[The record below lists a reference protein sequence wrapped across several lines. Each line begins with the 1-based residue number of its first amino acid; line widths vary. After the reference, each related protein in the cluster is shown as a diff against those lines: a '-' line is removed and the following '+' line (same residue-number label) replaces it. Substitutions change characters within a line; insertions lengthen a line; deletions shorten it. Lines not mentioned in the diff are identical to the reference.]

1 MKILITLL
9 VALLL
14 TACAPK
20 PFTPPPECVG
30 VSSFILEHSQDPA
43 ALDKGLLLIN
53 MLALEKVKGYTV
65 QDAEVVLDQ
74 IDGMITQLDTTYAEL
89 VLYIIAKAKI
99 ANHLAGS
106 VVFIL
111 GPDLEGLSSPLP
123 INECDVAL
131 VRAHLAK
138 QRMLLSFYA
147 EKE

>member
-1 MKILITLL
+1 MKIFIALL
-9 VALLL
+9 VAVIL
-14 TACAPK
+14 TACTPK

-53 MLALEKVKGYTV
+53 MIALDKVKGYTV
-65 QDAEVVLDQ
+65 DDAEVVLDQ
-74 IDGMITQLDTTYAEL
+74 IDDMLVAAETTYAEL
-89 VLYIIAKAKI
+89 VLYVIAKAKI

-111 GPDLEGLSSPLP
+111 GPDLQGLSSPLP
-123 INECDVAL
+123 INKCDVAL

-138 QRMLLSFYA
+138 QRMLLSLYA
-147 EKE
+147 DEE

>member
-1 MKILITLL
+1 MKIFIAML
-9 VALLL
+9 VAVLL
-14 TACAPK
+14 TACVPK
-20 PFTPPPECVG
+20 PFTPPPACVG

-147 EKE
+147 DK

>member
-1 MKILITLL
+1 MKIFIAML
-9 VALLL
+9 VAVLL
-14 TACAPK
+14 TACSPK

-53 MLALEKVKGYTV
+53 MIALGKVKGYTV

-89 VLYIIAKAKI
+89 VLYVIAKAKI

-147 EKE
+147 NE

>member
-1 MKILITLL
+1 MKIFITLL

-14 TACAPK
+14 IACSPK

-30 VSSFILEHSQDPA
+30 VSSFILEHSQDPV

-53 MLALEKVKGYTV
+53 MLALEKVKGYTAN
-65 QDAEVVLDQ
+65 DAEVVLDQ
-74 IDGMITQLDTTYAEL
+74 IDDMITKMDTTYAEL
-89 VLYIIAKAKI
+89 VLYVIAKAKI

-106 VVFIL
+106 VIFIL

-147 EKE
+147 DEE

>member
-1 MKILITLL
+1 
-9 VALLL
+9 
-14 TACAPK
+14 
-20 PFTPPPECVG
+20 
-30 VSSFILEHSQDPA
+30 
-43 ALDKGLLLIN
+43 
-53 MLALEKVKGYTV
+53 
-65 QDAEVVLDQ
+65 
-74 IDGMITQLDTTYAEL
+74 MITQLDTTYAEL
-89 VLYIIAKAKI
+89 VLYVIAKAEI

-147 EKE
+147 DK

>member
-1 MKILITLL
+1 MKIFIALL
-9 VALLL
+9 VAVIL
-14 TACAPK
+14 TACTPK

-53 MLALEKVKGYTV
+53 MIALDKVKGYTV
-65 QDAEVVLDQ
+65 DDAEVVLDQ
-74 IDGMITQLDTTYAEL
+74 IDDMLVAAETTYAEL
-89 VLYIIAKAKI
+89 VLYVIAKAKI

-111 GPDLEGLSSPLP
+111 GPDLQGLSSPLP
-123 INECDVAL
+123 IKKCDVAL

-138 QRMLLSFYA
+138 QRMLLSLYA
-147 EKE
+147 DEE

>member
-1 MKILITLL
+1 MKMLITLL

-43 ALDKGLLLIN
+43 ALDKGLLIIS

-65 QDAEVVLDQ
+65 EDAERVLDQ
-74 IDGMITQLDTTYAEL
+74 IDDMLVESNTTYAEL
-89 VLYIIAKAKI
+89 VLYVIAKAKI

-106 VVFIL
+106 VIFIL

-123 INECDVAL
+123 INQCDVAL
-131 VRAHLAK
+131 IRAHLAK

-147 EKE
+147 DEE

>member
-1 MKILITLL
+1 MKIFITLL

-14 TACAPK
+14 TACSPK

-53 MLALEKVKGYTV
+53 MIALEKVKGYTV
-65 QDAEVVLDQ
+65 KDAEVVLDQ
-74 IDGMITQLDTTYAEL
+74 IDEMLVAAETTYAEL
-89 VLYIIAKAKI
+89 VVYVIAKAKI
-99 ANHLAGS
+99 ANPLAGS
-106 VVFIL
+106 VIFIL

-123 INECDVAL
+123 INKCDVAL
-131 VRAHLAK
+131 IRAHLAK

>member
-1 MKILITLL
+1 
-9 VALLL
+9 
-14 TACAPK
+14 
-20 PFTPPPECVG
+20 
-30 VSSFILEHSQDPA
+30 
-43 ALDKGLLLIN
+43 
-53 MLALEKVKGYTV
+53 
-65 QDAEVVLDQ
+65 
-74 IDGMITQLDTTYAEL
+74 MITQLDTTYAEL
-89 VLYIIAKAKI
+89 VLYVIAKAKI

>member
-1 MKILITLL
+1 MKIFVVLL
-9 VALLL
+9 VAVLL
-14 TACAPK
+14 TACSPK
-20 PFTPPPECVG
+20 PFTPPPACVG

-53 MLALEKVKGYTV
+53 MLALEKVKGYTA

-89 VLYIIAKAKI
+89 VLYVIAKAKI